1 MKEYQTMAEK
11 KSSKDVKKL
20 KDAFADK
27 PIAIPESIDM
37 EKHLIATYWLK
48 GDKSYDAAT
57 VGQILA
63 IEQTTGTW
71 TPVPGETPEIRAAHV
86 AKVIGVYEA
95 PYHEYGLPADVTER
109 QYILQLAFPSVNVD
123 DQFPMILTAVIGNI
137 SMVPN
142 FKLLDIRFP
151 KATLDQYNGPKFGP
165 DGWWKVLGIKKDR
178 PLLNN
183 MIKPCSGYPLEVG
196 ARLFESGIGR
206 CDVIR
211 TTIVLI
217 CVTTTGETSQN
228 VHEDRKRSVRNRTYH
243 LLVNTPT
250 ACRKCSI
257 WPDAAWTPELTA
269 SWSIIWLSVRKPC
282 AHWLRIRPSMCPF
295 WLTWMWRELI
305 ICRLLRA
312 LLRRLFSERFPVY
325 AARTPSCCPFLWVAR
340 VSTCMNVS

>member
-1 MKEYQTMAEK
+1 MADK
-11 KSSKDVKKL
+11 KNSKDVKKMM
-20 KDAFADK
+20 DAFADK

-95 PYHEYGLPADVTER
+95 PYYEYGVPADVAER

-151 KATLDQYNGPKFGP
+151 KATLDEYNGPKFGP
-165 DGWWKVLGIKKDR
+165 DGWWKILGIKKDR

-196 ARLFESGIGR
+196 ARLFREAALGGT
-206 CDVIR
+206 DVIKDDE
-211 TTIVLI
+211 LI
-217 CVTTTGETSQN
+217 ADLRYNEAVKRVKTYMKIEKEVYEETGEHTIT
-228 VHEDRKRSVRNRTYH
+228 RSMS
-243 LLVNTPT
+243 PT
-250 ACRKCSI
+250 ACRKCLI
-257 WPDAAWTPELTA
+257 WRDAAWTP
-269 SWSIIWLSVRKPC
+269 V
-282 AHWLRIRPSMCPF
+282 
-295 WLTWMWRELI
+295 
-305 ICRLLRA
+305 
-312 LLRRLFSERFPVY
+312 
-325 AARTPSCCPFLWVAR
+325 
-340 VSTCMNVS
+340 